1 MKSKIIKVKD
11 DIFGDISDKASL
23 RIPYFVFTISLIATC
38 VITYYF
44 YSSAKTIDS
53 QRFTTEVTKV
63 RNAINTKLE
72 TYLALLRASRGY
84 FKSSQK
90 VDKKSFEN
98 FVDSLSLR
106 EIYPG
111 IQGIGYSI
119 IFTQAEKEALEK
131 QMIEEG
137 YQTFSVR
144 PDTPRDQYQ
153 SIIYIAPVDD
163 RNMRAVG
170 YDMSSEPTRKLA
182 IDTARDSGVYA
193 ITGKVLL
200 MQDTET
206 PGFLIYLPVYK
217 SEDTPQT
224 LEAKRENIQ
233 GFIYSPF
240 RANEFVKDVIKE
252 LSNRLITFK
261 IYDESLQENNL
272 LAIGNSEQTPGSSD
286 FIEESRIELNNRH
299 WVIVYTPTAAFT
311 NQSLIWWTPIIFILG
326 LSFSVI
332 LFVLSLSQLR
342 TNEKLIKT
350 AQDLAFSQ
358 LEVQKLLESE
368 TAAREKAE
376 KAGKVKTEFIST
388 VSHELRTP
396 LNAIAGWLTILKSNN
411 LNPETKTKAI
421 ETIDKNLRSQVNLVE
436 DMIIFSDAS
445 YLNNLNLEE
454 VFSFN
459 ELLKDCLEE
468 VKIKAKEKEI
478 SIFSELRGEKD
489 SVKGNS
495 AKLKKTIL
503 RLFDNAVKFT
513 PSQGQISVYSTSNEK
528 ELELRIADTGEGID
542 PEKLSLVFGDFQQ
555 LDSSNTRKRG
565 GLGLGMAIAKKVIGF
580 HNGEISAHSEG
591 IGKGT
596 TILIKLPLAE

>member
-1 MKSKIIKVKD
+1 MKSRIIKVKD
-11 DIFGDISDKASL
+11 DIFGDISNKTSL

-84 FKSSQK
+84 FKSSEN
-90 VDKKSFEN
+90 VDKKSFED
-98 FVDSLSLR
+98 FVSSLRLR

-119 IFTQAEKEALEK
+119 IFTQAEKAELEK
-131 QMIEEG
+131 RMLEEG
-137 YQTFSVR
+137 HQTFSVR
-144 PDTPRDQYQ
+144 PDTPRDEYQ
-153 SIIYIAPVDD
+153 SIIYIAPIDD
-163 RNMRAVG
+163 RNLRAVG
-170 YDMSSEPTRKLA
+170 FDMSSEPTRKLA

-217 SEDTPQT
+217 SEDIPQT
-224 LEAKRENIQ
+224 LEERREKIQ

-240 RANEFVKDVIKE
+240 RANEFVKDVLKE
-252 LSNRLITFK
+252 LSNKSITFK
-261 IYDESLQENNL
+261 IYDENRDENNL
-272 LAIGNSEQTPGSSD
+272 LAIGNAEEKSGSTS

-299 WVIVYTPTAAFT
+299 WVIVYTPTSAFT
-311 NQSLIWWTPIIFILG
+311 SQSLVWWTPIIFILG
-326 LSFSVI
+326 LTFSVI

-368 TAAREKAE
+368 MEAREKAE
-376 KAGKVKTEFIST
+376 NAGRVKTEFIST

-454 VFSFN
+454 IFSFN
-459 ELLKDCLEE
+459 ELIKDCLEQL
-468 VKIKAKEKEI
+468 KSKAKEKEI
-478 SIFSELRGEKD
+478 SIFSELSAEKNTI
-489 SVKGNS
+489 KGNS

-503 RLFDNAVKFT
+503 RLFDNAIKFT
-513 PSQGQISVYSTSNEK
+513 PNQGQISVYLSSDDK
-528 ELELRIADTGEGID
+528 ELELKIVDTGEGIE
-542 PEKLSLVFGDFQQ
+542 PEKLSLVFGDFRQ
-555 LDSSNTRKRG
+555 LDSSYTRKRG

-580 HNGEISAHSEG
+580 HHGEISAHSEG
-591 IGKGT
+591 VGKGT
-596 TILIKLPLAE
+596 TILIKLPLES

>member
-1 MKSKIIKVKD
+1 MKSRIIKVKD
-11 DIFGDISDKASL
+11 DIFGDISNKTSL

-84 FKSSQK
+84 FKTAQK
-90 VDKKSFEN
+90 VDKKSFES
-98 FVDSLSLR
+98 FVNSLRLR

-119 IFTQAEKEALEK
+119 IFTQAEKAELERR
-131 QMIEEG
+131 MLEEG

-144 PDTPRDQYQ
+144 PDTPRDEYQ
-153 SIIYIAPVDD
+153 SIIYIAPIDD
-163 RNMRAVG
+163 RNLRAVG

-217 SEDTPQT
+217 SEDIPQS
-224 LEAKRENIQ
+224 LEARRDNIQ

-240 RANEFVKDVIKE
+240 RANEFVKDVLKE
-252 LSNRLITFK
+252 LSNKSITFK
-261 IYDESLQENNL
+261 IYDENRDEKNL
-272 LAIGNSEQTPGSSD
+272 LAIGNAEEKSGSAS
-286 FIEESRIELNNRH
+286 FIDESRIELNNRN
-299 WVIVYTPTAAFT
+299 WVIVYTPTSTFT
-311 NQSLIWWTPIIFILG
+311 SQSLVWWTPIIFLLG
-326 LSFSVI
+326 LTISVI

-342 TNEKLIKT
+342 TNEKLVKT

-368 TAAREKAE
+368 MEAREKAE
-376 KAGKVKTEFIST
+376 NAGRVKTEFIST

-411 LNPETKTKAI
+411 LNPDTKNKAI
-421 ETIDKNLRSQVNLVE
+421 DTIDKNLRSQVNLVE

-454 VFSFN
+454 LFSFN
-459 ELLKDCLEE
+459 ELIKNCLEE
-468 VKIKAKEKEI
+468 VKIRAKDKEI
-478 SIFSELRGEKD
+478 SIFSELSAEKNTI
-489 SVKGNS
+489 KGNS

-503 RLFDNAVKFT
+503 RLFDNAIKFT
-513 PSQGQISVYSTSNEK
+513 PTRGQISVYLTSDDK
-528 ELELRIADTGEGID
+528 KLELKIVDTGEGIE
-542 PEKLSLVFGDFQQ
+542 PEKLSLVFGDFRQ
-555 LDSSNTRKRG
+555 LDSSNTRKRS

-580 HNGEISAHSEG
+580 HHGEISAHSEG

-596 TILIKLPLAE
+596 TILIKLPLEN